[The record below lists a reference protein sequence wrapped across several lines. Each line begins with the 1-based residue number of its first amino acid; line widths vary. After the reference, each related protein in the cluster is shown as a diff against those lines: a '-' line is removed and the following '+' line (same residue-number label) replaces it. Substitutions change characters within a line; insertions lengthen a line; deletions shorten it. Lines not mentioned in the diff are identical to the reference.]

1 MIECCG
7 GAGSPDSARV
17 RSGNMAEYAYTTTPK
32 KIEVFLNKIQ
42 EVGVPPKA
50 TQAWLTS
57 IGFTSTNDRAL
68 LSVMRQIEFVDSTGK
83 PTALWEQF
91 RGGSRKALAK
101 AIEQGYQSMYAVYS
115 DAHKRSSADLESVVK
130 STAPK
135 LGKDAVSRVLSTFR
149 ALVEI
154 ADFDG
159 NDPGPI
165 YTEVVSSNGH
175 VNEPV
180 SQGQPATVIRS
191 LGPGVT
197 INVNVQLTLPETTDA
212 TVYEK
217 LFAAMREHLLDG
229 LANGS

>member
-1 MIECCG
+1 
-7 GAGSPDSARV
+7 
-17 RSGNMAEYAYTTTPK
+17 MAEYAYTTTPK
-32 KIEVFLNKIQ
+32 KIEAFLDKIQ

-50 TQAWLTS
+50 TQTWLTS
-57 IGFTSTNDRAL
+57 VGFTSTNDRPL
-68 LSVMRQIEFVDSTGK
+68 LSIMRQIEFVDSTGK
-83 PTALWEQF
+83 PTAAWEEF
-91 RGGSRKALAK
+91 RGGSRKALARAVK
-101 AIEQGYQSMYAVYS
+101 QGYSSMYAVYP
-115 DAHKRSSADLESVVK
+115 DAHKRSSAELESIVK

-135 LGKDAVSRVLSTFR
+135 LGKDAINRVLSTFR

-159 NDPGPI
+159 TESGPSGNG
-165 YTEVVSSNGH
+165 VVSSNGH
-175 VNEPV
+175 ISEAAPE
-180 SQGQPATVIRS
+180 SPSATVIRG

-229 LANGS
+229 MANGS